1 MAYIRKTKDEWQV
14 QGDYGNGWEP
24 ILTAENLDDA
34 REQKR
39 CYDENEP
46 DVVHRIKL
54 VRVKK
59 NMEKN

>member
-1 MAYIRKTKDEWQV
+1 MAYIRKTRDEWQL
-14 QGDYGNGWEP
+14 QGNYGNGWEP
-24 ILTAENLDDA
+24 ILTAESLDDA

-59 NMEKN
+59 S